1 MKVFVTMIK
10 TIFYEYLRGPIMRF
24 YQKHKKLSTWITAF
38 FFLAAVIIFR
48 ELLMSLPQI
57 WSGVK
62 TVLSIMSPFII
73 GFVIAFILYIP
84 SVKLESLLKK
94 TSERNFLNRHSRG
107 ISVLSVYLLGFAV
120 IGVILVLVLPWIV
133 RNLINLYEDREI
145 YYDKLV
151 NFIYSRCDEN
161 GTFFGIDPTSITE
174 KLNLEKLLS
183 KLDLNQL
190 TSVANG
196 VYQVGSTIIESILAI
211 FSSIYM
217 LISRESLIRS
227 VGRLLAV
234 FTARKNVTRFHG
246 YLSKISGIF
255 YTYIYSAL
263 LDALV
268 VAVACTIAFLIIGIK
283 YAPLFGFIVGIA
295 NLIPYFGAIICGVG
309 VSVFVLVSDG
319 VIPALITAASI
330 LVIQQ
335 IDSNII
341 QPRIVGQTV
350 GIQPLYTLM
359 AITLGGG
366 LFGFW
371 GILLGVPIAASIQLI
386 VSDLMDIREAYLT
399 KKEAADSDESED
411 ENESEE
417 PTSEE

>member
-1 MKVFVTMIK
+1 
-10 TIFYEYLRGPIMRF
+10 MRF

-38 FFLAAVIIFR
+38 FFLAAIIVFR

-62 TVLSIMSPFII
+62 TVLSIMSPFIV
-73 GFVIAFILYIP
+73 GFAIAFVLYVP
-84 SVKLESLLKK
+84 SVKIENLLKK
-94 TSERNFLNRHSRG
+94 TSEKNLLNRHSRG

-120 IGVILVLVLPWIV
+120 IGVVLVLVLPWIV
-133 RNLINLYEDREI
+133 RNLINLYEDRDV

-161 GTFFGIDPTSITE
+161 GTFFGFDPKSITDM
-174 KLNLEKLLS
+174 LNFEKLLS
-183 KLDLNQL
+183 KINLDQL

-196 VYQVGSTIIESILAI
+196 VYQVGSTIVESILAI

-217 LISRESLIRS
+217 LMSRESLIRS
-227 VGRLLAV
+227 VGRFFSV
-234 FTARKNVTRFHG
+234 FTSRKNVTRFHG

-268 VAVACTIAFLIIGIK
+268 VAVACTAAFLIIGVK

-309 VSVFVLVSDG
+309 VSIFVVVSDG
-319 VIPALITAASI
+319 FFPGIITAASI

-335 IDSNII
+335 IDANII
-341 QPRIVGQTV
+341 QPKIVGQTV

-386 VSDLMDIREAYLT
+386 VSDLMDVREAYLA
-399 KKEAADSDESED
+399 KKDADKDNSNNED
-411 ENESEE
+411 YDNNENTDVEGSSLKSQE
-417 PTSEE
+417 